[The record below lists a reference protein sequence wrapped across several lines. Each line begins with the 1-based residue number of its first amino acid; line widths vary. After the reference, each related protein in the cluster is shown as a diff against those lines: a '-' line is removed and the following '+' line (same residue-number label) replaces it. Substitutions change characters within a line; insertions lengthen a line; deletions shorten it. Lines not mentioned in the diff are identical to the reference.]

1 LRSAQLDS
9 VGARQ
14 HFTDPRNYQPD
25 IPSLYQTFDFVATH
39 ILMPTKIIVHKTRCD
54 KLTVGPFW

>member
-1 LRSAQLDS
+1 LDS

-39 ILMPTKIIVHKTRCD
+39 ILMLTKIIVHKTRCD